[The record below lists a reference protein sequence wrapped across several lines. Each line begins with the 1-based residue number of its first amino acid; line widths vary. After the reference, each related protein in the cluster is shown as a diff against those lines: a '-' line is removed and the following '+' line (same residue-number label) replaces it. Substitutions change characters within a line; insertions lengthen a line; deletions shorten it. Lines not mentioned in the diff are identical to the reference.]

1 MPDYRLGDFAMGF
14 TRILVSSAALSALVL
29 TSVPASA
36 MPAARALDGASASSS
51 SLIQVQHRR
60 RGNGAAVGALLGA
73 GLITGAIIGSQ
84 AARAGTEVYIEEA
97 PPPPPPRRV
106 YSYAPP
112 PPPPRYETAD
122 DAVRACARGLL
133 DTARRDGAYDSEIGA
148 IESVR
153 ETPDGGHRVRAQVT
167 LIYPR
172 FERTSDV
179 VCRTQDGLLVSADR
193 Y

>member
-1 MPDYRLGDFAMGF
+1 MGF
-14 TRILVSSAALSALVL
+14 TRFLVSSAALSALVL
-29 TSVPASA
+29 GSVPAGA
-36 MPAARALDGASASSS
+36 MPAARAVDSAASS
-51 SLIQVQHRR
+51 SLIQVQHHHH
-60 RGNGAAVGALLGA
+60 GNGAAVGALLGA
-73 GLITGAIIGSQ
+73 GLVTGAIIGSQ
-84 AARAGTEVYIEEA
+84 AANGGTDVYIEEA
-97 PPPPPPRRV
+97 PPPPPRV
-106 YSYAPP
+106 YGYAPP
-112 PPPPRYETAD
+112 PPPPPRDETAD
-122 DAVRACARGLL
+122 EAVQACARGLL

-148 IESVR
+148 IDSVR